1 MDRSSLAQVT
11 SHQRF
16 GVPIARDPP
25 PNGLLPGVAP
35 RSLPPFSMPGISIE
49 LLIIALLLLAGGL
62 FAMAEVAIVSAR
74 KARLRQLAEEG
85 DEGAQAA
92 LELGTESTRFLA
104 TVRACH
110 FACVVLAG
118 GIGGA
123 TLAHQAAAALRRTP
137 ALAPWA
143 GYLAFVGVVSLVIL
157 AAAVFSRL
165 LPKRIAL
172 RNPERVA
179 RFLAGPLEGI
189 IGFLAPVVGGLA
201 AAADLVLKPF
211 GLGRGRTPPISEEEV
226 NLLVE
231 QGLRAGVFHKAE
243 KEMVEGVLR
252 LDQLP
257 VTAIMTPRPKIVF
270 INIDDPEETNWR
282 KIVASGHS
290 HFPVYQDN
298 RDQVLGMVAVKALW
312 AHAAIGIPTSLKNLL
327 TPPLVVP
334 ETMNSVQLLETF
346 KKSGRHTA
354 LVADEFGSIQGMVT
368 LIDVLE
374 AIVGDLPALGQRDQ
388 PEAKQ
393 RDDGSWLIDATLAIN
408 ELKSALHLDDLPQEA
423 AADYQTLGGLVM
435 TQFGRI
441 PAPGDHF
448 DWGGW
453 RFEVVDMDRHR
464 VDKVLVSPVPPPA
477 AEVKAAG

>member
-1 MDRSSLAQVT
+1 L
-11 SHQRF
+11 
-16 GVPIARDPP
+16 I
-25 PNGLLPGVAP
+25 L
-35 RSLPPFSMPGISIE
+35 FSMPGISTE
-49 LLIIALLLLAGGL
+49 LLILGVLLVANGL
-62 FAMAEVAIVSAR
+62 FAMAEIAIVSAR
-74 KARLRQLAEEG
+74 KARLRQFAEEG

-92 LELGTESTRFLA
+92 LALGAESVRFLS
-104 TVRACH
+104 TVRACIML
-110 FACVVLAG
+110 CGILAG
-118 GIGGA
+118 AFGGA
-123 TLAHQAAAALRRTP
+123 TLAHQVAAWLRRFP
-137 ALAPWA
+137 ALGPWA
-143 GYLAFVGVVSLVIL
+143 GYLAFIGVVGLIVLCFIIIGK
-157 AAAVFSRL
+157 L
-165 LPKRIAL
+165 LPRRIAL
-172 RNPERVA
+172 SNPERVA
-179 RFLAGPLEGI
+179 RLVAGPLEG
-189 IGFLAPVVGGLA
+189 LVSVVAPVINALSA
-201 AAADLVLKPF
+201 ATDLVLKPL
-211 GLGRGRTPPISEEEV
+211 GLARHRASPVTDEEV
-226 NLLVE
+226 NILIAE
-231 QGLRAGVFHKAE
+231 GLKAGVFHKAE
-243 KEMVEGVLR
+243 QEMVEGVLR

-270 INIDDPEETNWR
+270 INIDDTEEVNWR

-312 AHAAIGIPTSLKNLL
+312 AHAAIGIPTGLKNLL

-334 ETMNSVQLLETF
+334 ETMNGMQLLETF

-393 RDDGSWLIDATLAIN
+393 REDGSWLIDATLPVN
-408 ELKSALHLDDLPQEA
+408 ELKTVLHLDDLPQEA
-423 AADYQTLGGLVM
+423 EADYQTLGGLVV

-441 PAPGDHF
+441 PSAGEHF

-453 RFEVVDMDRHR
+453 RFGVVDMDRHR

-477 AEVKAAG
+477 AEQKEAV

>member
-1 MDRSSLAQVT
+1 
-11 SHQRF
+11 
-16 GVPIARDPP
+16 
-25 PNGLLPGVAP
+25 
-35 RSLPPFSMPGISIE
+35 
-49 LLIIALLLLAGGL
+49 
-62 FAMAEVAIVSAR
+62 MAEIAIVSAR
-74 KARLRQLAEEG
+74 KARLKQLADEG

-92 LELGTESTRFLA
+92 LELGAESARFLS
-104 TVRACH
+104 TVQACIML
-110 FACVVLAG
+110 CGILAG
-118 GIGGA
+118 AFGGS
-123 TLAHQAAAALRRTP
+123 TLANQVAAWLLRFP
-137 ALAPWA
+137 ALGPWA
-143 GYLAFVGVVSLVIL
+143 DYIAFVGVVGLDRAFLPSSS
-157 AAAVFSRL
+157 ANCC
-165 LPKRIAL
+165 PKRIAL
-172 RNPERVA
+172 SNPERMA
-179 RFLAGPLEGI
+179 RLVAGPLEG
-189 IGFLAPVVGGLA
+189 LVAVVAPVINILSA
-201 AAADLVLKPF
+201 ATDFLLKPF
-211 GLGRGRTPPISEEEV
+211 GLTRRRETPVTEEEV
-226 NLLVE
+226 NILIE
-231 QGLRAGVFHKAE
+231 QGLQAGVFHKAE

-270 INIDDPEETNWR
+270 LNIDDSEEVNWR

-312 AHAAIGIPTSLKNLL
+312 AHAAIGIQTSLKNLL

-334 ETMNSVQLLETF
+334 ETMNCMQLLESF

-393 RDDGSWLIDATLAIN
+393 REDGSWLIDATLPVN
-408 ELKSALHLDDLPQEA
+408 ELKNVLHLDDLPQEA

-441 PAPGDHF
+441 PAAGDHF

-453 RFEVVDMDRHR
+453 RFDVIDMDRHR

-477 AEVKAAG
+477 AEQKEAV

>member
-1 MDRSSLAQVT
+1 
-11 SHQRF
+11 
-16 GVPIARDPP
+16 
-25 PNGLLPGVAP
+25 
-35 RSLPPFSMPGISIE
+35 MPGISTE
-49 LLIIALLLLAGGL
+49 LLILGALLVANGL

-74 KARLRQLAEEG
+74 KGRLRQLAEDG

-92 LELGTESTRFLA
+92 LALAAESVRFLSV
-104 TVRACH
+104 VRACGMLC
-110 FACVVLAG
+110 AILAG
-118 GIGGA
+118 AFGGA
-123 TLAHQAAAALRRTP
+123 TLAHQVTAWLRGFP
-137 ALAPWA
+137 PLGPWA
-143 GYLAFVGVVSLVIL
+143 GYIAFLGVVGLIVLVFIVIGKL
-157 AAAVFSRL
+157 I
-165 LPKRIAL
+165 PKRLAL
-172 RNPERVA
+172 SNPERVA
-179 RFLAGPLEGI
+179 RLLAGPMEG
-189 IGFLAPVVGGLA
+189 LVSVVAPVIKGLGA
-201 AAADLVLKPF
+201 AIDFVLKPF
-211 GLGRGRTPPISEEEV
+211 GLARHRGSTVTDEEV
-226 NLLVE
+226 NILVAE
-231 QGLRAGVFHKAE
+231 GLKAGVFHKAE
-243 KEMVEGVLR
+243 QEMVEGVLR

-270 INIDDPEETNWR
+270 INIDDSEEVNWR

-312 AHAAIGIPTSLKNLL
+312 AHAAIGIPTGLKNLL

-334 ETMNSVQLLETF
+334 ETMNGVQLLETF
-346 KKSGRHTA
+346 KKSGQHTA

-374 AIVGDLPALGQRDQ
+374 AIVGDLPAHGQRDQ

-408 ELKSALHLDDLPQEA
+408 ELKTVLHLDELPQEA
-423 AADYQTLGGLVM
+423 EADYQTLGGLVM

-441 PAPGDHF
+441 PAAGDHF

-464 VDKVLVSPVPPPA
+464 VDKVLVSPVPPPGGA
-477 AEVKAAG
+477 D

>member
-1 MDRSSLAQVT
+1 
-11 SHQRF
+11 
-16 GVPIARDPP
+16 
-25 PNGLLPGVAP
+25 
-35 RSLPPFSMPGISIE
+35 MPGISIE
-49 LLIIALLLLAGGL
+49 LLVLGVLLVANGL

-92 LELGTESTRFLA
+92 LALAAESARFLSV
-104 TVRACH
+104 VRACGVL
-110 FACVVLAG
+110 CSILAG
-118 GIGGA
+118 AFAGA
-123 TLAHQAAAALRRTP
+123 TLAHQATAWLREFP
-137 ALAPWA
+137 GFGPWA
-143 GYLAFVGVVSLVIL
+143 GYLAFLGVVGLVIL
-157 AAAVFSRL
+157 VFL
-165 LPKRIAL
+165 TVGKLIPKRIAMG
-172 RNPERVA
+172 NPERVA
-179 RFLAGPLEGI
+179 RLVAGPLES
-189 IGFLAPVVGGLA
+189 LVSVVAPVLNGLTA
-201 AAADLVLKPF
+201 ATDFLLKPF
-211 GLGRGRTPPISEEEV
+211 GLARKRVSTVTEEEV
-226 NLLVE
+226 NILVAE
-231 QGLRAGVFHKAE
+231 GMRAGVFHKAE

-270 INIDDPEETNWR
+270 INIDDPEEINWR

-312 AHAAIGIPTSLKNLL
+312 AHAAIGVPTSLKNLL

-334 ETMNSVQLLETF
+334 ETMNGMQLLETF

-354 LVADEFGSIQGMVT
+354 LVADEFGSIQGLVT

-374 AIVGDLPALGQRDQ
+374 AIVGDLPALGRRDQ

-393 RDDGSWLIDATLAIN
+393 REDGSWLIDATLAIN
-408 ELKSALHLDDLPQEA
+408 EVKTVLHLDELPQETQ
-423 AADYQTLGGLVM
+423 ADYQTLGGLVM

-441 PAPGDHF
+441 PAAGDHF

-453 RFEVVDMDRHR
+453 RFEVIDMDRHR
-464 VDKVLVSPVPPPA
+464 VDKVLVSPVAPPA
-477 AEVKAAG
+477 EQKAAG